1 MQASLLSQ
9 KQLADSEITG
19 VEEFLSLL
27 RVKRA
32 VIELQVGK
40 ADKQIGI
47 ICEVLDEVCRVLS
60 TSGEDDSFTLGDF
73 LYPSSVSECCNN
85 HVYSDDTSASEESIT
100 LKCHQI
106 MDELMGDIPSGDG
119 QLSD

>member
-9 KQLADSEITG
+9 KQLADSEITE

-27 RVKRA
+27 RVKKA

-47 ICEVLDEVCRVLS
+47 ICVLDEVCRVLS
-60 TSGEDDSFTLGDF
+60 TSSEDDSFTLGDF

-85 HVYSDDTSASEESIT
+85 HVYSDDTSASKESIT

-106 MDELMGDIPSGDG
+106 MDELMGDMPSGDG

>member
-60 TSGEDDSFTLGDF
+60 TSSEDDSFTLGDF

-85 HVYSDDTSASEESIT
+85 HVYSASEESIT

-106 MDELMGDIPSGDG
+106 MDELMGDMPSGDG

>member
-9 KQLADSEITG
+9 KQLAVSEITE
-19 VEEFLSLL
+19 VEEFLDLF
-27 RVKRA
+27 RA
-32 VIELQVGK
+32 KKAMIELQVGK
-40 ADKQIGI
+40 ADEQIGI
-47 ICEVLDEVCRVLS
+47 IREVLDEVCRVLS
-60 TSGEDDSFTLGDF
+60 TSSEDDSFTLGDF

-85 HVYSDDTSASEESIT
+85 HAYSDDTSASEKCIT

-106 MDELMGDIPSGDG
+106 MDELMRDMLSGDG